1 MGSAQ
6 WPRHASAQFLAARP
20 AIAILAAMSA
30 QSENDTAHLLRL
42 NAITNPAQPAEEH
55 WFDHYGLDPQRVEAN
70 TPQDILAHAADCD
83 ILFVVA
89 AALPPEVVHGL
100 ERCRLIS
107 RLGNG
112 TDKIAVDTATQRG
125 IVVANAPYFCV
136 AEMADH
142 IMAMLLSLSR
152 RLPAMDDHLRAGAY
166 ATARDEG
173 VQLQR
178 LSGKILGIVG
188 FGATGPAV
196 ARRAAPFGLQILATR
211 KNMAA
216 SIDPD
221 LNVAMV
227 DLNTLLARADYIS
240 LQLPLTP
247 ETHHLIDA
255 AALAKMKPDACLIN
269 TSRGALVDEPALAL
283 ALAAGRLAGA
293 AIDTFEDIDIFA
305 ENPPPPTSPLLEL
318 DNIILTPHVAGLSV
332 QAAADAARTGI
343 ENAVATLNNMLPPIE
358 NIVNKEA
365 VPRFPMV
372 PYDATQFARIGA
384 SLVSD
389 PQ

>member
-1 MGSAQ
+1 M
-6 WPRHASAQFLAARP
+6 P
-20 AIAILAAMSA
+20 A
-30 QSENDTAHLLRL
+30 QSENNTARLLRL
-42 NAITNPAQPAEEH
+42 NAITNPAQPAEER
-55 WFDHYGLDPQRVEAN
+55 WFRHYGLDPRRVEAN

-83 ILFVVA
+83 VLFVVA

-100 ERCRLIS
+100 DRCRLIS

-142 IMAMLLSLSR
+142 IMAMLLALSR
-152 RLPAMDDHLRAGAY
+152 RLPAMDHHMRAGAY
-166 ATARDEG
+166 AIARHEG

-196 ARRAAPFGLQILATR
+196 GRRAAPFGLEILATR

-216 SIDPD
+216 PIDPD
-221 LNVAMV
+221 LNVTMV
-227 DLNTLLARADYIS
+227 DPDTLLARSDYIS
-240 LQLPLTP
+240 LQLPLTD

-255 AALAKMKPDACLIN
+255 TALAKMKPGAYLIN
-269 TSRGALVDEPALAL
+269 TSRGALIDEPALAL
-283 ALAAGRLAGA
+283 ALATGHLAGA

-305 ENPPPPTSPLLEL
+305 ENPPPPTSPLLAL
-318 DNIILTPHVAGLSV
+318 DNVILTPHVAGLSV
-332 QAAADAARTGI
+332 QAAADAAHTGI
-343 ENAVATLNNMLPPIE
+343 ENAVATLNNMLPPPE
-358 NIVNKEA
+358 NIVNKEV
-365 VPRFPMV
+365 VPRFPLT
-372 PYDATQFARIGA
+372 PYNATQFARIGA
-384 SLVSD
+384 PLVSD